1 MTAQTQATVTAAG
14 AIRRA
19 VPADAPVLSEVAFR
33 SKGHWGY
40 DAAFL
45 ESCRAD
51 LTVTP
56 QEIDMSPVFVHEGD
70 AGITG
75 FYSLK
80 ALDADVVELDSL
92 FLDPAAIGQGIGRLL
107 WNHAIDTATSHGY
120 TDMLI
125 HSDPH
130 AEGFYLAM
138 GAERIGESASTV
150 QPGRVLPLL
159 RVGLSTA

>member
-1 MTAQTQATVTAAG
+1 MSATVHT
-14 AIRRA
+14 IRHA
-19 VPADAPVLSEVAFR
+19 VPEDAPVLSEVAFR

-45 ESCRAD
+45 ESCRVD

-56 QEIDMSPVFVHEGD
+56 REIATSPVYVHEGE

-75 FYSLK
+75 FYRLLPLN
-80 ALDADVVELDSL
+80 AEVVELDSL
-92 FLDPAAIGQGIGRLL
+92 FLDPSAIGQGIGRLL
-107 WNHAIDTATSHGY
+107 WNHAIATATAAGY
-120 TDMLI
+120 SDMLI

-138 GAERIGESASTV
+138 GAERIGESESTV
-150 QPGRVLPLL
+150 QPGRKLPLL
-159 RVGLSTA
+159 RVGLSPV